1 MRALV
6 TGATGFVGSH
16 VVRAL
21 GESGHQAV
29 ALHRSSSKLDALAGL
44 TYESALGDVTD
55 LDSLRK
61 AAAGCDWVF
70 HVAAVADYWRSDKQ
84 RMFDVNVG
92 GTQNVLQAAREA
104 GVKRVVFTSSAA
116 AVGIRADGL
125 PTDETVRFSLPPD
138 QFPYGYSKVL
148 AEIEIGK
155 AVEAGQ
161 DVVTVNPVVIIG
173 PGDLNMIS
181 GDFILQMKRLSWTLP
196 VPPGG
201 VATIDVRDVARMH
214 IAAAE
219 RGRTGERYILG
230 AVNYPYSEWF
240 NLIADVMDLPRPG
253 FPVPGFALPIVAS
266 VVDRLRAAGIP
277 VPIDG
282 NQTRLGK
289 ERIYFDFRKAWTEL
303 GEPQIDMRQSVADT
317 YHWYRDHGFIP
328 DDPQSKLIEKIGRW
342 L

>member
-1 MRALV
+1 
-6 TGATGFVGSH
+6 
-16 VVRAL
+16 
-21 GESGHQAV
+21 
-29 ALHRSSSKLDALAGL
+29 
-44 TYESALGDVTD
+44 
-55 LDSLRK
+55 
-61 AAAGCDWVF
+61 
-70 HVAAVADYWRSDKQ
+70 
-84 RMFDVNVG
+84 
-92 GTQNVLQAAREA
+92 
-104 GVKRVVFTSSAA
+104 
-116 AVGIRADGL
+116 
-125 PTDETVRFSLPPD
+125 
-138 QFPYGYSKVL
+138 
-148 AEIEIGK
+148 
-155 AVEAGQ
+155 
-161 DVVTVNPVVIIG
+161 VIIG

-214 IAAAE
+214 LAAAE

-240 NLIADVMDLPRPG
+240 NLIADVMGLPRPG

-266 VVDRLRAAGIP
+266 VVDRLRTAGIP

-289 ERIYFDFRKAWTEL
+289 ERIYFDFRKAWSEL

-328 DDPQSKLIEKIGRW
+328 DDPQSRLIEKIGRW